1 MPEPRSYPAR
11 QACHIMCW
19 LGLLAALVGSVQAQ
33 PAASEPPRVFIDCDR
48 CYESDIRQA
57 VPYVGYVRDRLEADV
72 HVLVTRVRTG
82 GGGREYTL
90 RFLGQRRFAG
100 VQDTL
105 TYVTLQTD
113 TDAEERNGLIRHFQA
128 GLMPFVARTPVLE
141 RLAVLYEVPEAEAAD
156 LTAVVEDP
164 WNFWVFDIDF
174 YGFLRREETQ
184 ASYAFGGSFD
194 ADRITEAWAIRSRV
208 SANYDR
214 DVFEQEDGDIVSTAS
229 NNEVRVQVVKSLSPH
244 WSAGLSAGSEAT
256 TFRNIDR
263 SVEVGPAVEYN
274 VFPYAQSTQREF
286 TFAYRVEGQYV
297 NYIEETLFDETE
309 EWLTQQSLT
318 IRLERQETWGNA
330 EARVSGSHYFHDISK
345 NSLDLYGE
353 IEIRLFRGFAI
364 ELSAELEL
372 INDQLYLARGD
383 APLEEILLRRRQLST
398 GYEYSGSIGLS
409 YTFGSIY
416 NNVVNTRL

>member
-11 QACHIMCW
+11 QGRRILWW
-19 LGLLAALVGSVQAQ
+19 LGLLAVLAGGVQAQ
-33 PAASEPPRVFIDCDR
+33 PTASEPPRVFLDCDR
-48 CYESDIRQA
+48 CYRSYIRQV
-57 VPYVGYVRDRLEADV
+57 VPYVDYVRDRLEADV

-90 RFLGQRRFAG
+90 RFLGQQRFAG

-113 TDAEERNGLIRHFQA
+113 TDAEERDGFVRHFQA
-128 GLMPFVARTPVLE
+128 GLMPYVARTPVLE
-141 RLAVLYEVPEAEAAD
+141 RLAVLYEVPETAAPV
-156 LTAVVEDP
+156 AVIDDP
-164 WNFWVFDIDF
+164 WNFWVFDIDL

-184 ASYAFGGSFD
+184 AAYAFGGSFD
-194 ADRITEAWAIRSRV
+194 ADRITEAWAIRSRI

-229 NNEVRVQVVKSLSPH
+229 NNEVRLQVVKSLSPH
-244 WSAGLSAGSEAT
+244 WSAGLSTGSEAT
-256 TFRNIDR
+256 TFRNLDR
-263 SVEVGPAVEYN
+263 SVELGPAVEYN
-274 VFPYAQSTQREF
+274 VFPYAESTQREF

-297 NYIEETLFDETE
+297 NYIEETIFGETE
-309 EWLTQQSLT
+309 EWLAQQSLT

-345 NSLDLYGE
+345 NSLDIYGE
-353 IEIRLFRGFAI
+353 IEVRLFRGFAI
-364 ELSAELEL
+364 ELSAELEI

-383 APLEEILLRRRQLST
+383 ASLEEILLRRRQLST